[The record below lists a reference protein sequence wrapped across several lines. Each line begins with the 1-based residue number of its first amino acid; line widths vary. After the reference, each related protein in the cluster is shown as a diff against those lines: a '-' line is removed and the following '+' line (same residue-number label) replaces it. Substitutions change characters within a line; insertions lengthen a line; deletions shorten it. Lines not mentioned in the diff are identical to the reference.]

1 MVLTEKKIVGS
12 ICYCNEFPATI
23 AMMAD
28 GRIKANGYITKR
40 VALDDIVT
48 EGFGTLTGPDKKAQV
63 KIIVT
68 PDKSLL

>member
-1 MVLTEKKIVGS
+1 
-12 ICYCNEFPATI
+12 
-23 AMMAD
+23 MMAD

-48 EGFGTLTGPDKKAQV
+48 EEFGTLTGLDKKAQV

-68 PDKSLL
+68 PNKSLL